1 MEIQGGCKS
10 FLSLCFL
17 VLAAVAERDVI
28 STDGYNQCKSCFRA
42 RKPLIVESEQKM
54 EKIQRCDAVLAAK
67 EEQIQKLQEKLNAM
81 QLKVSIHNNL
91 ENMHNEK
98 IKYKAELYAASSE
111 KSCSENNKR
120 LIESLS
126 AQIHENTETLRVLI
140 TQMTNSKSTRH
151 LQNRE
156 TERLMQ
162 EESMHCVPF
171 KSFCNTSTSI
181 QSIDVVGIGSVS
193 VLCDFETAGP
203 GWTVVQRRFNGTVDF
218 FRDWSEYRSG
228 FGDLEGEFFM
238 GLEKLHRMTNSVQC
252 ELYIK
257 LVDFHNVVRYAHYD
271 NFRIGSEEEH
281 YMLKSLGTYSGSAGD
296 ALSYNLND
304 SFTTYD
310 RDNDAWSN
318 GNCANYYHSGW
329 WYNFYGNS
337 NLNGKY
343 LDREKHDEKSIWW
356 YNWKGYK
363 SLKSVQIM
371 IRPI

>member
-1 MEIQGGCKS
+1 
-10 FLSLCFL
+10 
-17 VLAAVAERDVI
+17 
-28 STDGYNQCKSCFRA
+28 
-42 RKPLIVESEQKM
+42 M

-67 EEQIQKLQEKLNAM
+67 EEQMQNLQEKLNAL
-81 QLKVSIHNNL
+81 QLMVSFHNNL

-98 IKYKAELYAASSE
+98 IKYKAELYAAASE

-126 AQIHENTETLRVLI
+126 DQIHENTETLRVLI
-140 TQMTNSKSTRH
+140 TQMTNSKSTRP
-151 LQNRE
+151 LQNQE

-181 QSIDVVGIGSVS
+181 QSIDVVDIGSVS
-193 VLCDFETAGP
+193 VVCDSETAGP

-218 FRDWSEYRSG
+218 FRDWSEYRCG
-228 FGDLEGEFFM
+228 FGDLKGEFFM
-238 GLEKLHRMTNSVQC
+238 GLEKLHRMTNSVHC

-257 LVDFHNVVRYAHYD
+257 LVDFYNVVRYAHYD

-281 YMLKSLGTYSGSAGD
+281 YMLKSLGTCSGDAGD
-296 ALSYNLND
+296 ALRYNLND
-304 SFTTYD
+304 RFSTYD
-310 RDNDAWSN
+310 RDNDSWSK

-329 WYNFYGNS
+329 WSNSNAYS

-343 LDREKHDEKSIWW
+343 LDREIYDEKSIWW
-356 YNWKGYK
+356 YTWKKYVA
-363 SLKSVQIM
+363 LKSVQIM
-371 IRPI
+371 IRPVQKEKKIQ